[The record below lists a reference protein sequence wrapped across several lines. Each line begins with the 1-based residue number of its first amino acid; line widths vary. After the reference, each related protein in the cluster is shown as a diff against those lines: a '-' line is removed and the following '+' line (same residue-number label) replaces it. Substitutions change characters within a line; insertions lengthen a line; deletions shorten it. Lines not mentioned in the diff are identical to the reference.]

1 MNKNQR
7 KLLNECAKRLGRL
20 ECELSSI
27 VSDIEDVKNEEE
39 CKLDNMPDSLRESSR
54 GEEMEE
60 AIERLDDVLSLL
72 EEYEYSDAADLLNE
86 F

>member
-7 KLLNECAKRLGRL
+7 RLLNECAKRLGRL

-60 AIERLDDVLSLL
+60 AIERLDDILSLL
-72 EEYEYSDAADLLNE
+72 EEHEYSDAADLLNE

>member
-1 MNKNQR
+1 MNKDQR
-7 KLLNECAKRLGRL
+7 KLLNGCAKRLVQL
-20 ECELSSI
+20 NDDLSSI

-39 CKLDNMPDSLRESSR
+39 CKLDNMPDSLRGSSR

-60 AIERLDDVLSLL
+60 SIERLDEILSLL
-72 EEYEYSDAADLLNE
+72 DEHEYDNAVDLLNE

>member
-7 KLLNECAKRLGRL
+7 RLLNECAKRLGRL

-60 AIERLDDVLSLL
+60 AVERLDDILSLL
-72 EEYEYSDAADLLNE
+72 EEHEYSDAADLLNE